1 MGNYRAAHKVARRS
15 KLMSLLALVFG
26 LVFITIV
33 ILYVVGLVYLMN
45 KIDTIPKTANTDVYG
60 IDG

>member
-26 LVFITIV
+26 LVFIAIV
-33 ILYVVGLVYLMN
+33 ILYVVGLVYLVNM
-45 KIDTIPKTANTDVYG
+45 IDTIPKTANTDVYG
-60 IDG
+60 IQG

>member
-26 LVFITIV
+26 LVFIAIV

-45 KIDTIPKTANTDVYG
+45 KIDTIPKTTNTDVYG

>member
-15 KLMSLLALVFG
+15 KLMSLLAVVFG
-26 LVFITIV
+26 LVFIAIV

-45 KIDTIPKTANTDVYG
+45 KIDTIPKTTNTDVYG